1 MSDPGS
7 LDEINRRLAE
17 IQAELW
23 DLDVDEFTARHA
35 LHLERDR
42 LRDQV
47 RTSVD
52 LDADRPTEDL
62 LAELE
67 ARSDSLAQI
76 QESMVNPAGMSG
88 GGGHGTGSYEG
99 PADGVKLNTEILA
112 ATGAAKLRERIARL
126 ETILTERGALPR

>member
-1 MSDPGS
+1 MADPAS

-23 DLDVDEFTARHA
+23 DLGADDFEARYA
-35 LHLERDR
+35 LQMERDR

-47 RTSVD
+47 RTSID
-52 LDADRPTEDL
+52 LDADRPTEEL

-67 ARSDSLAQI
+67 ARRGSLAQI
-76 QESMVNPAGMSG
+76 QESMVSSAGMSG
-88 GGGHGTGSYEG
+88 GGGDGAGSYAG
-99 PADGVKLNTEILA
+99 PGDGVKLNTEILTA
-112 ATGAAKLRERIARL
+112 AGAARLTERIARL